1 MRRLDDEARRL
12 AGAIDEATGGTV
24 RDCVVEADRAI
35 VLIAPE
41 DMAQVIGEGGGR
53 IRDLEER
60 VGRDLKLV
68 ADAPTPEGLI
78 GNALEPAAV
87 GAVTI
92 EDREDER
99 VAVAQVDP
107 ADRGVAIGRDGRN
120 VAAAETLAA
129 RHTDVDRVE
138 IDTA

>member
-12 AGAIDEATGGTV
+12 AGAIDQATGGTV
-24 RDCVVEADRAI
+24 RDCIVEQERAI
-35 VLIAPE
+35 VLVAPE
-41 DMAQVIGEGGGR
+41 DMAQVIGQGGGR
-53 IRDLEER
+53 IRDLEDR
-60 VGRDLKLV
+60 VGLDLKLV

-87 GAVTI
+87 LDVEI
-92 EDREDER
+92 EDRDDER

-120 VAAAETLAA
+120 VAAAETLAE
-129 RHTDVDRVE
+129 RHTDIDRIEVD
-138 IDTA
+138 AA